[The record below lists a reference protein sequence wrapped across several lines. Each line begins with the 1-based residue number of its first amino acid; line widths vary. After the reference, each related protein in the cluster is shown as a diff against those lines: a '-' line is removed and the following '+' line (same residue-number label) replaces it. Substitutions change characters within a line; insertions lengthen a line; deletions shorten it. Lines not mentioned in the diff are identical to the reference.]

1 MNKRGSA
8 LANVLMVVTVLMI
21 LGTVALRFV
30 AADASFSRLDYNRS
44 SALQLAEGGVDY
56 GMLLITT
63 HTGELS
69 VAGEYSPQ
77 EGITVEVFDLGNN
90 YYRIV
95 STAVVNNSTRSVEVE
110 LSYNPMESPF
120 SYSLFIGEELIGDLR
135 NVTFVSPVF
144 IAACAVEFG
153 PNVVFQEGV
162 HFECPT
168 VQITGTYELGLGAE
182 VTYGPTGYSL
192 PEVDITALGQNATND
207 DPITNNPGSTD
218 VAFEN
223 LTGFNYYSGNVE
235 ISWQGNVS
243 SPAAAADGYVVI
255 VAEGNV
261 RLSGNSNID
270 YDPVDALIIIAGGDV
285 TGAHGDDIQNVQLPL
300 YIYSQGNVLVRN
312 NLTNVHSVMGQGV
325 SMGSG
330 TQEVSLHPDDI
341 PGLQDAWP
349 SVLKITNW
357 KN

>member
-1 MNKRGSA
+1 MNRRGSA
-8 LANVLMVVTVLMI
+8 LVSVLIVVSVLMI
-21 LGTVALRFV
+21 LGTVAIRFV
-30 AADASFSRLDYNRS
+30 AADANFSLLDYNRS
-44 SALQLAEGGVDY
+44 RALQVAEGGVDY
-56 GMLLITT
+56 GMMLITNQD
-63 HTGELS
+63 GELS
-69 VAGEYSPQ
+69 VEGVYSPQ
-77 EGITVEVFDLGNN
+77 EGVTVEVFDLGDN

-120 SYSLFIGEELIGDLR
+120 SYSLFIGDEQLEVLR
-135 NVTFVSPVF
+135 NVTFVAPVF
-144 IAACAVEFG
+144 IGACAVEFG
-153 PNVVFQEGV
+153 SQVVFEAGV
-162 HFECPT
+162 HFECPD
-168 VQITGTYELGLGAE
+168 VQITGTYELGPDAE

-207 DPITNNPGSTD
+207 DPITNNPDSTE
-218 VAFEN
+218 VVFES
-223 LTGFNYYSGNVE
+223 LTGFNYYSGDVE
-235 ISWQGNVS
+235 ITWQGSPS
-243 SPAAAADGYVVI
+243 SPAAATDGYVVI

-300 YIYSQGNVLVRN
+300 YILSQGTVLVRN
-312 NLTNVHSVMGQGV
+312 NLTNVQSVMGKGV

-330 TQEVSLHPDDI
+330 TQEVSFSTEEV
-341 PGLQDAWP
+341 PGLEDAWP